1 MSYSLPDRFLDI
13 LFTSQVFEVLSR
25 YDCIVQVVL
34 RGAIFLTIIKLVI
47 CTVSMKTLLENL
59 SDEIQN
65 HISKTGQVS
74 HHGLTPTLSREL
86 NESESFV
93 VTLLV
98 SIL

>member
-59 SDEIQN
+59 SEIQN
-65 HISKTGQVS
+65 HISNKGQVS
-74 HHGLTPTLSREL
+74 HHGLTPTLSREH